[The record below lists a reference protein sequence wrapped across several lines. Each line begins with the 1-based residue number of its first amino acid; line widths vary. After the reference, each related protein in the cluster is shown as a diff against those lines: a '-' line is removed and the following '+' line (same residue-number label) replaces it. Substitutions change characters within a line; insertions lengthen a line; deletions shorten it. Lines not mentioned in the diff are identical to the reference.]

1 MIKFLHFFLLD
12 VNGKVIHVVQ
22 SLPPQGNSAT
32 SSSSSSSNTTTS
44 GARISHRD
52 TAGFVL
58 GAFTI
63 PQDFL
68 DPTQIQ
74 VCIMYNRVQVIPCQI
89 NATINITSSEFNDI

>member
-1 MIKFLHFFLLD
+1 M
-12 VNGKVIHVVQ
+12 NGKVIHVVQ

-32 SSSSSSSNTTTS
+32 SSSSGSSNTTTS
-44 GARISHRD
+44 GPRISHRD

-74 VCIMYNRVQVIPCQI
+74 VCIMYNGVRIIPCQI
-89 NATINITSSEFNDI
+89 KAIFRVL